1 MNAAEN
7 RGITFDELYRIRVL
21 DPDRYSQTEQLKEEC
36 GAFTEKI
43 QTLNSVVKTLVD
55 AVDAQSEKINDEK
68 LRAVGMR
75 NKAAAEVEVRRRK
88 KKETKM
94 MMLEKQEELERLN
107 IEHDSLMKVKAEQ
120 ELVIAKLS
128 NSGGN

>member
-7 RGITFDELYRIRVL
+7 RGITFDELYRVRVL
-21 DPDRYSQTEQLKEEC
+21 DPDRYAQTEQLKDEC
-36 GAFTEKI
+36 SSFTDKI

-55 AVDAQSEKINDEK
+55 AVDAQAEKIDDEK

-88 KKETKM
+88 KKEMKQM
-94 MMLEKQEELERLN
+94 MIEKQEELERLN
-107 IEHDSLMKVKAEQ
+107 GEYESLVKVKQEQ
-120 ELVIAKLS
+120 ELMIAKLS
-128 NSGGN
+128 SSGV